1 VDLATS
7 VRQPFSSLALL
18 NAKASIPGMSTP
30 PVLALFSVFE
40 VDALAVLRLV
50 MIVVLG
56 IVVIALLLL
65 K

>member
-1 VDLATS
+1 
-7 VRQPFSSLALL
+7 
-18 NAKASIPGMSTP
+18 MSTP